1 MEPKIYYRNVKFRLG
16 RTRDIKNWIKQVI
29 RSESKVPGDLSFIF
43 VNDSYIKEINKEF
56 LKHDWSTD
64 VIAFDNSHGNIVEGE
79 IYLGIETI
87 IANARLYKTGIKK
100 EVMRVMIHGVL
111 HLIGYDDREKENKE
125 EMRKKED
132 LYLDKF
138 GK

>member
-16 RTRDIKNWIKQVI
+16 RTRDIKKWIRQVI
-29 RSESKVPGDLSFIF
+29 RSEKKIPGDLSFIF
-43 VNDSYIKEINKEF
+43 VNDNYIKEINKEF

-64 VIAFDNSHGNIVEGE
+64 VIAFDNSHGNIVNGE

-87 IANARLYKTGIKK
+87 IANSRVYKTGIRN
-100 EVMRVMIHGVL
+100 EVMRVMVHGVL
-111 HLIGYDDREKENKE
+111 HLIGYDDGEIEGKE
-125 EMRKKED
+125 EMRKRED
-132 LYLDKF
+132 LYLNKF